1 MQTNIRL
8 EPEEIE
14 AIAEQVANHLEPM
27 IKNGLKAKGAG
38 EPLLD
43 VPELATEL
51 GVKPDWIYKK
61 TADRS
66 IPFIKVGRFIKFK
79 KSEIDAWLVEQSVR
93 PLSSN
98 PVTRHHATRSC
109 KNETDPRICNPW
121 DG

>member
-1 MQTNIRL
+1 MQTNVRL
-8 EPEEIE
+8 ESEEVE
-14 AIAEQVANHLEPM
+14 AIARQVADHLEP
-27 IKNGLKAKGAG
+27 IITNGLKSKRTG

-43 VPELATEL
+43 VQELAIDL

-79 KSEIDAWLVEQSVR
+79 KSEIDAWLAEQSVR

-98 PVTRHHATRSC
+98 PATRHLAN
-109 KNETDPRICNPW
+109 KPVN
-121 DG
+121 

>member
-1 MQTNIRL
+1 MQTNVRL
-8 EPEEIE
+8 ESEEIE
-14 AIAEQVANHLEPM
+14 AIAQQVASHLEPM

-51 GVKPDWIYKK
+51 RVKPDWIYKK

-98 PVTRHHATRSC
+98 PVTRHHATRGLQ
-109 KNETDPRICNPW
+109 KGNQPEDL
-121 DG
+121 